1 VYNVIVPNKHNDYKE
16 GEYMVKKNILT
27 SKMKLFGDTQESLSE
42 ALNLSLART
51 NMKINGTDGAEFTSS
66 EIYIMTIRYNLTA
79 EEVVEIFL
87 SSNDTIEDIADERCN

>member
-1 VYNVIVPNKHNDYKE
+1 MYNVIVPNKHNDYKE

-51 NMKINGTDGAEFTSS
+51 NM
-66 EIYIMTIRYNLTA
+66 
-79 EEVVEIFL
+79 
-87 SSNDTIEDIADERCN
+87 